1 MDPLVVFLLLLLC
14 TFQAA
19 RLEDTGGVNLVEGF
33 GESVTLPLEVPT
45 QNISTLFL
53 NWKSL
58 SRKKALALWAPP
70 HPLFV
75 IDAEYS
81 GRVNY
86 SKENN
91 VLQIR
96 NLTLADGGPY
106 EVVIGVVPRETI
118 LKNYTLFIFRINI
131 TKTWWEISSCTLFC
145 ELGAGKMANVTY
157 NWTLTATGAPLSQT
171 SRLDLVMR
179 PTDANQSYSCGAKA
193 LGVQVKR
200 DISPYE
206 DCGVKASGLFVVL
219 CYWVAKII
227 LTPVPLF
234 FLYYHHFKKAKSAQY
249 TVSKEQTDVDYEVV
263 HFEEANYEMDYIN

>member
-1 MDPLVVFLLLLLC
+1 MDPLVVFLLLLC

-19 RLEDTGGVNLVEGF
+19 RMDDTGGVNFVEGF
-33 GESVTLPLEVPT
+33 GESVTLPLEIPT

-58 SRKKALALWAPP
+58 SRKKALALWTPQ

-106 EVVIGVVPRETI
+106 EVVMGVVPHETI

-157 NWTLTATGAPLSQT
+157 NWTLTATGAPLSQS
-171 SRLDLVMR
+171 SRLDLVMS
-179 PTDANQSYSCGAKA
+179 PTDAHQSYSCGAKA
-193 LGVQVKR
+193 LGVQVRR

-234 FLYYHHFKKAKSAQY
+234 LLYYHHFKKAKSAQY
-249 TVSKEQTDVDYEVV
+249 TVSKERTDVDYEVV
-263 HFEEANYEMDYIN
+263 HFEEANYEMDYVN